1 MHKKITERTLP
12 PLAAVEAE
20 VARVEAMIA
29 ATTRR
34 LESPTCSLRTAMHL
48 QVCRAE
54 LQAYLAGLSY
64 ALGYTDLVD
73 TRQVH
78 SQLPNIAGI
87 EDPLFPTLE
96 DEKELQLRYVQCYE
110 C

>member
-1 MHKKITERTLP
+1 MHKKITERTIP
-12 PLAAVEAE
+12 SFAAVEAE
-20 VARVEAMIA
+20 AARVEAMIA
-29 ATTRR
+29 ATTKR
-34 LESPTCSLRTAMHL
+34 LESPTCDLRTAMHL

-54 LQAYLAGLSY
+54 LQAYFAGLSY
-64 ALGYTDLVD
+64 ALGYKDLVD

-78 SQLPNIAGI
+78 SELPNIAGI
-87 EDPLFPTLE
+87 EDSFRGSE